1 MDKKKLIALATVATL
16 AAGGILVSC
25 NTNEPVD
32 NSISEIAESQTESK
46 KESTEQ
52 TESTQTTTTTQATI
66 TSIRA
71 VSNNGT
77 ALEIKNGTQ
86 TSVKVTIKDQ
96 NGNTLTDISNMTVSP
111 ATSGVVSITTNK
123 DGTFTVRA
131 LKDGSVKVT
140 FNYNNGEK
148 TLTSALN
155 FTVTDKTDKAPAPT
169 STISKEEKQKAET
182 PTPTTPTISKEE
194 MQKAETPAPAK
205 TESNVSQT
213 PVQVQIEESKK
224 QEAVLTG
231 IALSSTSMALN
242 KGYQGTFSITA
253 YQSGVGDLNCNYS
266 VSTSDN
272 NVASVSISGNVV
284 TVNAKNGGTCKVTV
298 SARDKNGVVK
308 SASCSVTVK
317 VQEVSQPTQQSSTP
331 SQQSSTPSQ
340 QSSTPSQQSSTPS
353 QQSSTPSQASVP
365 NSNPD
370 FFLGD
375 SLEWI
380 KALHDRGIPAGE
392 EVKPYVE
399 KHCRKIGSCNGQ
411 GIYELD
417 ASAQK
422 EFMNALNKYRRS
434 YGWEEAHWM
443 QDKTTQDVK
452 TLYEKLQRDWEL
464 YADSPEELI
473 ARYERTYG
481 TSFFDSNGN
490 YSAEFA
496 TIMTEKSHS
505 AYVAELSEMI
515 KNNDFAHHG
524 SSTVC
529 SQSNGYDKYDM
540 SQCIEALKTSPAH
553 WEILMKQ
560 SRTEIYVAFTIDDSW
575 GIRMMIC

>member
-155 FTVTDKTDKAPAPT
+155 FTVTDKTDKISAPAPT

-194 MQKAETPAPAK
+194 MQKAETPAPVK

-213 PVQVQIEESKK
+213 PVNVQIEESKK

-242 KGYQGTFSITA
+242 KGYQGTFSITT

-272 NVASVSISGNVV
+272 NVAGVSISGNTV
-284 TVNAKNGGTCKVTV
+284 TVKAKNGGTCKVTV
-298 SARDKNGVVK
+298 SAKDKNGVVK
-308 SASCSVTVK
+308 SASCNVTVK
-317 VQEVSQPTQQSSTP
+317 VQEVSQPTQQSSQP
-331 SQQSSTPSQ
+331 VQQSSTPSQ
-340 QSSTPSQQSSTPS
+340 QSSVPSQQSSTPS
-353 QQSSTPSQASVP
+353 QSSVP

-473 ARYERTYG
+473 ARYEKIYG

-496 TIMTEKSHS
+496 TIMTENSHS

-524 SSTVC
+524 YSTVC
-529 SQSNGYDKYDM
+529 WQNKSYNNYDLASY
-540 SQCIEALKTSPAH
+540 IEYIKTSPAH

>member
-32 NSISEIAESQTESK
+32 NSISEITESQTESK

-123 DGTFTVRA
+123 DGTITVRA
-131 LKDGSVKVT
+131 LKEGTVKVT

-155 FTVTDKTDKAPAPT
+155 FTVTDKTDKISAPAPT

-272 NVASVSISGNVV
+272 NVASVSFSENVV
-284 TVNAKNGGTCKVTV
+284 TVKAKNGGTCKVTV
-298 SARDKNGVVK
+298 SVRDKNGVVK
-308 SASCSVTVK
+308 SASCNVTVK
-317 VQEVSQPTQQSSTP
+317 VQEVSQPTQQSSQPVQQSSTP

-340 QSSTPSQQSSTPS
+340 QSSTPSQT
-353 QQSSTPSQASVP
+353 SVP

-452 TLYEKLQRDWEL
+452 AFYEKLQRDWEL
-464 YADSPEELI
+464 VADTPEEAI
-473 ARYERTYG
+473 AIYESAYG
-481 TSFFDSNGN
+481 SFFDSNGN

-496 TIMTEKSHS
+496 TKWTEKGHS
-505 AYVAELSEMI
+505 SYVKELSEMI

-524 SSTVC
+524 C
-529 SQSNGYDKYDM
+529 SHVIWQSKGYDNYDLANY
-540 SQCIEALKTSPAH
+540 IEDIRQTSPSH

-560 SRTEIYVAFTIDDSW
+560 NRTEIYVAFTIDDSW
-575 GIRMMIC
+575 GIRMMTC